1 MDIINESNN
10 HLTAE
15 QIYLKMCHESCK
27 VAMATVYNNLNLLY
41 SQGLIRKITVDNSPD
56 HYDKLIR
63 HDHLICK
70 KCGKISDLFLEDLTA
85 KLEKETGIKFDSY
98 DLKLLYIC
106 DECKQKDTT
115 DIKRC

>member
-1 MDIINESNN
+1 MTSLSDM
-10 HLTAE
+10 T
-15 QIYLKMCHESCK
+15 
-27 VAMATVYNNLNLLY
+27 TLY
-41 SQGLIRKITVDNSPD
+41 VKSVVKFLI
-56 HYDKLIR
+56 
-63 HDHLICK
+63 
-70 KCGKISDLFLEDLTA
+70 A

>member
-1 MDIINESNN
+1 
-10 HLTAE
+10 
-15 QIYLKMCHESCK
+15 MCHESCK

-70 KCGKISDLFLEDLTA
+70 KCGKISDLFLEYLTA